1 MKTREILACDT
12 KLLDPKVRG
21 LKPKELRRH
30 IDRIAADLGVSDT
43 DGLLGQILDAVL
55 GLADLP
61 QEQTSGE
68 TMDEAETIVR
78 SLEGQIDI
86 TDENKETV
94 LRLIVIALAY
104 LRHLMDRQIKESR
117 RARRADQSHGHHHHH
132 GHHCD
137 DPDCTEHGGMPASET
152 RSEPGNGTP
161 EAPKAAD

>member
-1 MKTREILACDT
+1 MKTRELLTCDT
-12 KLLDPKVRG
+12 KVLDPRVRD

-43 DGLLGQILDAVL
+43 DALLGQILDAVL

-86 TDENKETV
+86 TVENKETV

-117 RARRADQSHGHHHHH
+117 RAQRLGHAHGHHHHH

-137 DPDCTEHGGMPASET
+137 DPNCTEHGGMPASET
-152 RSEPGNGTP
+152 RSEPGNAPPG
-161 EAPKAAD
+161 APKAAD

>member
-1 MKTREILACDT
+1 MKTRELLTCDT
-12 KLLDPKVRG
+12 KVLDPRVRD

-43 DGLLGQILDAVL
+43 DALLGGILDAVL

-61 QEQTSGE
+61 QGQTNGA
-68 TMDEAETIVR
+68 TMDEPEAILR
-78 SLEGQIDI
+78 SLEGQVDI
-86 TDENKETV
+86 THENKETV

-117 RARRADQSHGHHHHH
+117 RAQRLGHAHGHHHHH

-137 DPDCTEHGGMPASET
+137 DPNCTEHGGTPASED
-152 RSEPGNGTP
+152 RSEPGNATP

>member
-1 MKTREILACDT
+1 MKTRELLACDT
-12 KLLDPKVRG
+12 KALDPKVRG

-43 DGLLGQILDAVL
+43 DALVGQILDAVL
-55 GLADLP
+55 GLADTP
-61 QEQTSGE
+61 QGQTNGE
-68 TMDEAETIVR
+68 TLDEAKTIVR

-117 RARRADQSHGHHHHH
+117 RARRAGHAHGHHHHH

-137 DPDCTEHGGMPASET
+137 DPTCTEHGGMSSSET
-152 RSEPGNGTP
+152 RSGPGNASPGGP
-161 EAPKAAD
+161 EAAD

>member
-1 MKTREILACDT
+1 MKTRELLACDT
-12 KLLDPKVRG
+12 KVLDPRVRA

-30 IDRIAADLGVSDT
+30 IDRIAADLGVADT

-55 GLADLP
+55 GLADLS
-61 QEQTSGE
+61 QAQTSGE

-104 LRHLMDRQIKESR
+104 LRQLMDRQIKESR
-117 RARRADQSHGHHHHH
+117 RARRAGHSHRHHHHH
-132 GHHCD
+132 GPHCD
-137 DPDCTEHGGMPASET
+137 DPNCTEHGHVPASET
-152 RSEPGNGTP
+152 RSEPGNATP